1 MPHSLGI
8 FVEIQSVRIL
18 VHQNRRA
25 IQPFRSGTVLDI
37 LRFRSYERTSTI
49 TIIII
54 KGVLMKRILS
64 LALAIGL
71 VAFFFTLAVDTASAQ
86 TKAGQTT
93 TAPGKANA
101 QQKWGSFD
109 DDGDGI
115 INCQDP
121 DYVRPMDG
129 TGKKLGKM
137 HGGQSVNGKGGNGLG
152 TGVCTGTGVCDGT
165 GPKGKG
171 RGK

>member
-1 MPHSLGI
+1 
-8 FVEIQSVRIL
+8 
-18 VHQNRRA
+18 
-25 IQPFRSGTVLDI
+25 
-37 LRFRSYERTSTI
+37 
-49 TIIII
+49 
-54 KGVLMKRILS
+54 MKRTMSFALV
-64 LALAIGL
+64 LGLAALLFALA
-71 VAFFFTLAVDTASAQ
+71 TETASA
-86 TKAGQTT
+86 QTT

-101 QQKWGSFD
+101 QQRWGSFD

-137 HGGQSVNGKGGNGLG
+137 HAAKWSSGKGGNGLAQGGNG
-152 TGVCTGTGVCDGT
+152 TGKGSGAGTGVCDGT

-171 RGK
+171 RGR

>member
-1 MPHSLGI
+1 M
-8 FVEIQSVRIL
+8 
-18 VHQNRRA
+18 NR
-25 IQPFRSGTVLDI
+25 L
-37 LRFRSYERTSTI
+37 
-49 TIIII
+49 
-54 KGVLMKRILS
+54 LS
-64 LALAIGL
+64 FSLAIGL
-71 VAFFFTLAVDTASAQ
+71 VAVLLTFAVDSASAQ
-86 TKAGQTT
+86 TS
-93 TAPGKANA
+93 TAPGKAST

-137 HGGQSVNGKGGNGLG
+137 HAGLSGKGSGKYRAGKLDG
-152 TGVCTGTGVCDGT
+152 TGIGVCDGT

-171 RGK
+171 RGR

>member
-1 MPHSLGI
+1 
-8 FVEIQSVRIL
+8 
-18 VHQNRRA
+18 
-25 IQPFRSGTVLDI
+25 
-37 LRFRSYERTSTI
+37 
-49 TIIII
+49 
-54 KGVLMKRILS
+54 MKRNMSFALVLGAAALLFV
-64 LALAIGL
+64 LASES
-71 VAFFFTLAVDTASAQ
+71 ASA
-86 TKAGQTT
+86 QTT

-101 QQKWGSFD
+101 QQRWGSFD

-137 HGGQSVNGKGGNGLG
+137 HAGKWGSGKGIGQGGNG
-152 TGVCTGTGVCDGT
+152 TGTGSGAGTGICDGT

-171 RGK
+171 RGR